1 MSHVCNSCYQLFESD
16 EKFKQH
22 QENQCYQLDLPMM
35 EITLKST
42 IPANILKLLLESNG
56 ITALSIKSK
65 YPDFANIHN
74 TPRNIGNPP
83 SAEDF
88 ERFKAKYFEALYPK
102 EQREPD
108 IEEISSESESETEEE
123 LSKKKKTK

>member
-1 MSHVCNSCYQLFESD
+1 MHCCNSCFQLIESD

-35 EITLKST
+35 EISLKST
-42 IPANILKLLLESNG
+42 IPANILKLLLKSNG
-56 ITALSIKSK
+56 ISCLSVKSK
-65 YPDFANIHN
+65 YPDFANIHDV
-74 TPRNIGNPP
+74 PRDTGNPP

-102 EQREPD
+102 EQRAPD

>member
-1 MSHVCNSCYQLFESD
+1 MHCCNSCYQLIENNSW
-16 EKFKQH
+16 KQH
-22 QENQCYQLDLPMM
+22 QENQCYELQLPMM
-35 EITLKST
+35 EISLKST

-56 ITALSIKSK
+56 ISALSVKSK

-74 TPRNIGNPP
+74 TPRDIGNPPP

-88 ERFKAKYFEALYPK
+88 KQFKAKYFEALYPK
-102 EQREPD
+102 EPREPD

-123 LSKKKKTK
+123 LNKKKKTK